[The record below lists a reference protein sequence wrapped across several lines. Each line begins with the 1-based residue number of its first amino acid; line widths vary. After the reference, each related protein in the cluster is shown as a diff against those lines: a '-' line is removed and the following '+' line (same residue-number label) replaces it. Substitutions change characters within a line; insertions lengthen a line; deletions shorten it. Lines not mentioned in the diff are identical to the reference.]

1 MSATLCEGLSVSSE
15 VSRRTTRIKR
25 LHARTK
31 VNIIEAAERL
41 IGLRGI
47 NGVTQREIVVA
58 AGSAH
63 NDAITYYFRNLSG
76 LVNAIFEHRLPV
88 AESRR
93 GELLAATV
101 FNHREP
107 SIRDLIV
114 VLYQPLTE
122 QRDRRGCHSY
132 AAFLA
137 GLLRFPKLGVRYKR
151 FNEHAAAARAIE
163 LLAKSLPHLSQGQ
176 FWSRFAAVDDM
187 VLTGIARLQTD
198 DDNVS
203 FAELVDMAA
212 AAMQAGCRPLSQS
225 AVSVQSFSN

>member
-1 MSATLCEGLSVSSE
+1 M
-15 VSRRTTRIKR
+15 
-25 LHARTK
+25 
-31 VNIIEAAERL
+31 
-41 IGLRGI
+41 
-47 NGVTQREIVVA
+47 
-58 AGSAH
+58 
-63 NDAITYYFRNLSG
+63 
-76 LVNAIFEHRLPV
+76 
-88 AESRR
+88 
-93 GELLAATV
+93 
-101 FNHREP
+101 
-107 SIRDLIV
+107 

-187 VLTGIARLQTD
+187 
-198 DDNVS
+198 
-203 FAELVDMAA
+203 AA